1 MFTHRELGGGGGVL
15 FFTAISLRQHVV
27 KSDLQTTGF
36 LLNGS
41 DACGGIHPR

>member
-1 MFTHRELGGGGGVL
+1 MVVL
-15 FFTAISLRQHVV
+15 VFTAISLREHVFL
-27 KSDLQTTGF
+27 SDLETTGF